1 LATGDRRINVTKNS
15 TEDPSQLFAR
25 MLDIVFAQPIQSHA
39 VWACARLRIADQLA
53 DGPRTADEVAQAT
66 GLHGPTTYRLLRALE
81 NVEVVKELSDR
92 KFELTPFGSLLRS
105 DVEGSMRGIAHFS
118 GSVFR
123 QRYWQELDYGLRTG
137 KSAVEKVYGKPVFDY
152 FTENPEDGKV
162 FDEAMTSLTAG
173 DAVAVLGAYDF
184 SGLTKVVD
192 VGGGHGSLLRAVLK
206 DYPDARG
213 TLFDLPHVVDSARQY
228 FEQDN
233 LTNRAELV
241 AGDLF
246 KEVPAGGDIYM
257 MKYII
262 HDWTDDRAATILENC
277 AKAMGPDSR
286 VLIVEFVIPPP
297 GEPNYGKL
305 LDLEILLKEGGRER
319 TEVEYADLL
328 KGVGL
333 RLNRVIPTQ
342 SPLSIVEGIPA

>member
-1 LATGDRRINVTKNS
+1 MTKNS
-15 TEDPSQLFAR
+15 TEDSSHLFAR

-81 NVEVVKELSDR
+81 NTEVVKELSDR
-92 KFELTPFGSLLRS
+92 KFELTPFGNLLRS

-277 AKAMGPDSR
+277 AKAMGPESR

-297 GEPNYGKL
+297 GEASYGKL

-328 KGVGL
+328 KGAGL

-342 SPLSIVEGIPA
+342 SPLCIVEGVPA